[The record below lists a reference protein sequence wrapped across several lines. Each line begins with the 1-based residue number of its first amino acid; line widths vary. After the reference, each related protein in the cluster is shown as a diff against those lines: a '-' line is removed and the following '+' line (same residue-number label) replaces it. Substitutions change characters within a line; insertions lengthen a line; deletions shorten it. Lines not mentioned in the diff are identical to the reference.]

1 MTRIG
6 ENERITVGQSE
17 RGTVAALPPPQVG
30 SALAL
35 ASDIAARR
43 PLARSAPGSRNAD
56 IIERPRTA
64 AEQSAA
70 ADLSAAFTGSP
81 ESFLARIAMEMRRS
95 NSSLRETGI
104 QAGAAAADSAQKAR
118 EAAQAAAAKAAEE
131 ATGFLG
137 LGDTFGII
145 AKVAAVVGAIAATV
159 SSVVTGGAGAVVAVG
174 LILMTFGGDL
184 ADAAVEAGIIPESMR
199 DEFATALKLTGAIMV
214 ATASFGAGAAAITS
228 VTLEATSEEIVKA
241 ATEAFDMSPE
251 AQAALTIGLSVAVTV
266 LAAVAGGA
274 AGAGNAAS
282 NAGDVAAD
290 AGKTAGEIIV
300 DATQTMSE
308 VVDDAAKAVRNAS
321 RVVELGAK
329 LVQAEANVFVAVA
342 NHDAA
347 HSRADAQGAT
357 ATRDAAYDEVDD
369 QVEGLKSTLKAYGR
383 AMKMARQAQEARGEA
398 LHAATQQR
406 A

>member
-6 ENERITVGQSE
+6 EPERITVGQSAP
-17 RGTVAALPPPQVG
+17 GTAAASSSPQIG
-30 SALAL
+30 NALTL
-35 ASDIAARR
+35 ASDLGGRR
-43 PLARSAPGSRNAD
+43 PQRGTSAPGTRSAD
-56 IIERPRTA
+56 IIERPRNA
-64 AEQSAA
+64 AQQSAA
-70 ADLSAAFTGSP
+70 ADLAAAFAGSP

-104 QAGAAAADSAQKAR
+104 EAGAAAADSAEKAR
-118 EAAQAAAAKAAEE
+118 EAATAAAAKAAEE

-137 LGDTFGII
+137 LGDTFSIVVKI
-145 AKVAAVVGAIAATV
+145 AAVVGAVAATV

-184 ADAAVEAGIIPESMR
+184 ADAAVKVGIIPESMR
-199 DEFATALKLTGAIMV
+199 DEFAATLKLTGAIMV

-228 VTLEATSEEIVKA
+228 VTLELTSEEIVTA

-251 AQAALTIGLSVAVTV
+251 AQAALRIGLSVAVTV

-282 NAGDVAAD
+282 DVGSAAAD
-290 AGKTAGEIIV
+290 AGQTVGKAV
-300 DATQTMSE
+300 DA
-308 VVDDAAKAVRNAS
+308 AARAVRDAS

-329 LVQAEANVFVAVA
+329 LANAGTAVGAAVA
-342 NHDAA
+342 NYDAA
-347 HSRADAQGAT
+347 NSRADAQGAS
-357 ATRDAAYDEVDD
+357 ATRDDAYSEVDV